1 MAYSELSTDSLKEYF
16 DRSSLIKK
24 YLILLCS
31 GLISA
36 LAFAPVYF
44 FPALIFAFS
53 VFLIFSMLSTG
64 PIQAFYYGITF
75 GFGHFFAGLYWIGN
89 SFAVEPTIPDFAGYV
104 MVALLSCYLAI
115 FPGLTSVAVRIIHK
129 NHNLKT
135 HLLCI
140 VLTFTVVWNVMEW
153 LRGVLFTGFPWNLTG
168 YVWGFSDAMLQ
179 STSVWGVYGL
189 GLFTVFLALSPLLLL
204 NRINRTVVSLLAVI
218 LVIGLYSY
226 GSLRLNQQ
234 TDYVKDINL
243 RIVQANIKQ
252 EDKWPSRNWGKNL
265 ISYMTMSEG
274 SEQSGTTHVIWP
286 ETAIIYSLS
295 EEPLRR
301 QVISKMLDKGGV
313 VFTGFP
319 RRDRSAGTFKIYNSM
334 IAINDEGEIEALYDK
349 SHLVPLGEY
358 IPSFVKMFF
367 ISLGFDQLF
376 SGGQDFSE
384 GDGLKTLNIK
394 GLPPVGVLICYEII
408 FPGQVTDPS
417 DRPDWLLNITNDAW
431 YGDSSGPR
439 QHLLQTRVR
448 AIEEGLP
455 IIRSAGT
462 GISAVID
469 AYGRIV
475 DQIGLNK
482 RGVMNSG
489 LPYKIEKA
497 TLYSKYKQW
506 IFALISVIIA
516 IVNIVLIRRFTP

>member
-1 MAYSELSTDSLKEYF
+1 MA
-16 DRSSLIKK
+16 
-24 YLILLCS
+24 
-31 GLISA
+31 
-36 LAFAPVYF
+36 
-44 FPALIFAFS
+44 
-53 VFLIFSMLSTG
+53 
-64 PIQAFYYGITF
+64 
-75 GFGHFFAGLYWIGN
+75 
-89 SFAVEPTIPDFAGYV
+89 
-104 MVALLSCYLAI
+104 
-115 FPGLTSVAVRIIHK
+115 
-129 NHNLKT
+129 
-135 HLLCI
+135 
-140 VLTFTVVWNVMEW
+140 
-153 LRGVLFTGFPWNLTG
+153 
-168 YVWGFSDAMLQ
+168 
-179 STSVWGVYGL
+179 
-189 GLFTVFLALSPLLLL
+189 
-204 NRINRTVVSLLAVI
+204 
-218 LVIGLYSY
+218 
-226 GSLRLNQQ
+226 
-234 TDYVKDINL
+234 
-243 RIVQANIKQ
+243 
-252 EDKWPSRNWGKNL
+252 
-265 ISYMTMSEG
+265 MSEG
-274 SEQSGTTHVIWP
+274 SEQSETTHVIWP